1 MESESDRQVV
11 GYHCQVRH
19 LEVFEPDNELPRTQ
33 FLLVVRAIIFSSQ
46 PAALH
51 SEDEDD
57 GEHYEGTYS
66 EELELDL
73 LMDEDKSRA
82 ALAEALV
89 SFLHIPPQICHS
101 VVEKIVQESL
111 VAETDS
117 RPYSDDMFVHMAAFI
132 TVVVDDVFEGLET
145 DDPKFVPA
153 SKSSIEKLERA
164 RVEVSAACSVCMEEM
179 EVGSQA
185 IRMPCSHLYHK
196 DCIVEWLEKSRVCP
210 LCRFAMPSEIRTKN

>member
-11 GYHCQVRH
+11 GYHCEVRH

-33 FLLVVRAIIFSSQ
+33 FLLAVKAIIFSSQ

-66 EELELDL
+66 EELELELDF
-73 LMDEDKSRA
+73 LMDEDRSRA

-89 SFLHIPPQICHS
+89 SFLHVPPQICDS

-111 VAETDS
+111 DAETDS
-117 RPYSDDMFVHMAAFI
+117 RPYSDDMFVQMAAFI
-132 TVVVDDVFEGLET
+132 TVVVDDEFEGLET

-153 SKSSIEKLERA
+153 SKSSIEKLKRA
-164 RVEVSAACSVCMEEM
+164 RVEVSATCSVCMEEM

-185 IRMPCSHLYHK
+185 IHMPCSHLYHK
-196 DCIVEWLEKSRVCP
+196 DCIVEWLDKSRVCP
-210 LCRFAMPSEIRTKN
+210 LCRFAMPSK